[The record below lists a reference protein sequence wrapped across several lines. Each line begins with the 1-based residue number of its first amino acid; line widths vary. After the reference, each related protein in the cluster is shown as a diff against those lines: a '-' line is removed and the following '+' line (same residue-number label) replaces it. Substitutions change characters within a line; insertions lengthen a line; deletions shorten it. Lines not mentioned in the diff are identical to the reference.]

1 MGKTSA
7 EVKNRYNAKV
17 YDQLAIRVP
26 KGRRADIEAFA
37 RDHGE
42 SINGMVNRLIQ
53 NEMSLSDTEWG
64 GEPKMRTLAQLRR
77 ILNDH
82 GYGLRKKNRGEDS
95 WLIIDGIKKAG
106 DTIGN
111 GCIVAGNENGDSTPG
126 LSTEE
131 VADWIA
137 YMGWSNV

>member
-1 MGKTSA
+1 MSRTST

-26 KGRRADIEAFA
+26 KGRRAEIEAFT
-37 RDHGE
+37 REHGE

-53 NEMSLSDTEWG
+53 AEMGLSDDEWG

-77 ILNDH
+77 ILNTH
-82 GYGLRKKNRGEDS
+82 GYALRKKNRGEDS
-95 WLIIDGIKKAG
+95 WLIIDAYSNSV
-106 DTIGN
+106 T
-111 GCIVAGNENGDSTPG
+111 AGNENGDSTPG

-137 YMGWSNV
+137 YMGWSNL